1 MGVHLAF
8 RVEGMTCANC
18 SGRVERVLK
27 KLPGVEEAAVN
38 LATEKASVVIDPDE
52 LGASQ
57 VFAEVERAGYHP
69 IAERL
74 EVGVGGMTCANCVGR
89 VERVVRKLPG
99 IIDASV
105 NLATEKA
112 NIDYLPEV
120 ITPSGI
126 GEAIEAAGYEAR
138 PIAEA
143 APGED
148 REQAAREVEIS
159 VLKRAVFVAALF
171 TVPLI
176 LVAMVRMVPG
186 AGQAMRAMLVE
197 QGWMAIEW
205 VLASP
210 VLFYAGRRFYRHGW
224 AEMRHLSPG
233 MNSLV
238 MLGASAAYFYSML
251 ALLVPAMFPA
261 GTATTYFEAAG
272 VIVTLILTGRYL
284 EAVARG
290 RTSEAIRKLMHLQA
304 KTARVVRDGVEIE
317 EPIEEVVVGDAVLV
331 RPGERV
337 PVDGTVA
344 EGTSYVDESMITGEP
359 IPVEKA
365 LGAEVVGGTVNGTGA
380 FTLTATRIGADTVL
394 SQIIRMVEEA
404 QGSKPPIQHL
414 ADKIAS
420 VFVPAAITVA
430 LITFVAW
437 LVFGPA
443 PALSFAFVAGVSV
456 LLIACPCA
464 MGLAT
469 PTAIMVGTGKGA
481 EMGVLIRKGAALE
494 TLARID
500 TAILDKTGTLTRG
513 RPELTDFL
521 DGAGGEPPAGTL
533 ALIAAAESKSE
544 HPIAEAIVR
553 AAKERGLA
561 LPTVTAF
568 NSETG
573 FGIDATVDGRT
584 VQVGADRYMERL
596 GIALGDAAGLA
607 ASLASNAKTPLYAA
621 IDGELAAVIGV
632 ADPLKEGT
640 YEAIAALKR
649 LGITVAMMTGDNRRT
664 AEAIARQTGIDRTL
678 AEVLPGQKA
687 EEVKKLQAGGGKVL
701 FVGDGINDAPALAQA
716 DVGIAI
722 GTGTDIAIEAGDVVL
737 MSGDLRGIV
746 NATALAG
753 RTLRTI
759 RFNFLWAYAYNVALI
774 PVAAGAL
781 YPFFGLLLNPM
792 LAAAAMSV
800 SSVFVVT
807 NSLRLRHFRAPLK
820 EERGPTQSRATTNN
834 VAEATP

>member
-290 RTSEAIRKLMHLQA
+290 PDFR
-304 KTARVVRDGVEIE
+304 
-317 EPIEEVVVGDAVLV
+317 
-331 RPGERV
+331 RP
-337 PVDGTVA
+337 
-344 EGTSYVDESMITGEP
+344 S
-359 IPVEKA
+359 
-365 LGAEVVGGTVNGTGA
+365 
-380 FTLTATRIGADTVL
+380 
-394 SQIIRMVEEA
+394 
-404 QGSKPPIQHL
+404 
-414 ADKIAS
+414 AS
-420 VFVPAAITVA
+420 
-430 LITFVAW
+430 
-437 LVFGPA
+437 
-443 PALSFAFVAGVSV
+443 
-456 LLIACPCA
+456 
-464 MGLAT
+464 
-469 PTAIMVGTGKGA
+469 
-481 EMGVLIRKGAALE
+481 
-494 TLARID
+494 
-500 TAILDKTGTLTRG
+500 
-513 RPELTDFL
+513 
-521 DGAGGEPPAGTL
+521 
-533 ALIAAAESKSE
+533 
-544 HPIAEAIVR
+544 
-553 AAKERGLA
+553 
-561 LPTVTAF
+561 
-568 NSETG
+568 
-573 FGIDATVDGRT
+573 
-584 VQVGADRYMERL
+584 
-596 GIALGDAAGLA
+596 
-607 ASLASNAKTPLYAA
+607 
-621 IDGELAAVIGV
+621 
-632 ADPLKEGT
+632 
-640 YEAIAALKR
+640 
-649 LGITVAMMTGDNRRT
+649 
-664 AEAIARQTGIDRTL
+664 
-678 AEVLPGQKA
+678 
-687 EEVKKLQAGGGKVL
+687 
-701 FVGDGINDAPALAQA
+701 
-716 DVGIAI
+716 
-722 GTGTDIAIEAGDVVL
+722 
-737 MSGDLRGIV
+737 
-746 NATALAG
+746 
-753 RTLRTI
+753 
-759 RFNFLWAYAYNVALI
+759 
-774 PVAAGAL
+774 
-781 YPFFGLLLNPM
+781 
-792 LAAAAMSV
+792 
-800 SSVFVVT
+800 
-807 NSLRLRHFRAPLK
+807 
-820 EERGPTQSRATTNN
+820 
-834 VAEATP
+834 